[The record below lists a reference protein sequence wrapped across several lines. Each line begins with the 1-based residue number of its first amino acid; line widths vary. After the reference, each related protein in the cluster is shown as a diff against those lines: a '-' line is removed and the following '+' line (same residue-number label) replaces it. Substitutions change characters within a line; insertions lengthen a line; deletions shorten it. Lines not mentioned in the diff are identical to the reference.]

1 MVMSAGELAKLIGA
15 AVEGDPNVRVSGVSS
30 PERAGANDLIYL
42 DAPKHRERAEAS
54 RAKCVLAHSGVRM
67 ADKTVLEAAE
77 PKLAFAKA
85 GSRLA
90 VAPTVHSE
98 THATAIVAPDAKVG
112 KTVSIGPYAV
122 IEPGAE
128 IGSGTMIEAFC
139 YIGRGAR
146 IGENCL
152 LHPRVTLYEGARVG
166 NRVEIHSGTVI
177 GSDGFGY
184 VFGDGQQWK
193 FPQVGEVRIGDDV
206 EVGANATIDR
216 GSLETTEISRG
227 VKIDNLVQIA
237 HNVKI
242 GEHSVVAAQ
251 TGVSGSA
258 TLGQRVVVGGQVGI
272 ADHCRIE
279 DGAMLGAQAGI
290 PSGKTIRA
298 GQVVWGTPAR
308 PLDRFKEQYAH
319 ASRLPDLVERVRKL
333 EQKLAGQ

>member
-1 MVMSAGELAKLIGA
+1 MVITAGELANLIGA
-15 AVEGDPNVRVSGVSS
+15 RVEGDPSAQVSGVSS

-42 DAPKHRERAEAS
+42 DAPKHQERAAAS
-54 RAKCVLAHSGVRM
+54 RARCVAAHPGVRL
-67 ADKTVLEAAE
+67 AGKTVLEAAN

-85 GSRLA
+85 GSELA
-90 VAPTVHSE
+90 AAPLPRTE
-98 THATAIVAPDAKVG
+98 THATAIIAADARVEAN
-112 KTVSIGPYAV
+112 VSIGPYVV

-139 YIGRGAR
+139 YIGHGAR
-146 IGENCL
+146 VGENCR

-166 NRVEIHSGTVI
+166 NRVEIHSGAVI

-184 VFGDGQQWK
+184 VFGEGRQWK
-193 FPQVGEVRIGDDV
+193 FPQVGELVIGDDV
-206 EVGANATIDR
+206 EIGANSTIDR
-216 GSLETTEISRG
+216 GSLETTEIGRG

-237 HNVKI
+237 HNVQI
-242 GEHSVVAAQ
+242 GGDSVVAAQ
-251 TGVSGSA
+251 TGISGS
-258 TLGQRVVVGGQVGI
+258 TTIGRQVVAGGQVGI

-298 GQVVWGTPAR
+298 GQLVWGTPAR

-319 ASRLPDLVERVRKL
+319 AARLPELVERVRRL
-333 EQKLAGQ
+333 ERKLAGE